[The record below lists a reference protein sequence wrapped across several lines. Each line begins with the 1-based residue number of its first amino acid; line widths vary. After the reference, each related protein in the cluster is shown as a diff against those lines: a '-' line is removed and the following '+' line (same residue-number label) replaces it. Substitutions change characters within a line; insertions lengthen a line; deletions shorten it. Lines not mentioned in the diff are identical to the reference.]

1 MLCLLTSNNFYQL
14 YFFYVK
20 TSLPMGLAYDL
31 IIFLYL
37 FCLRLDQQKQNTQLK
52 LLFII

>member
-1 MLCLLTSNNFYQL
+1 MLCLLTSNKFYQL

-20 TSLPMGLAYDL
+20 LSLPMGLAYDM
-31 IIFLYL
+31 IFLFFL
-37 FCLRLDQQKQNTQLK
+37 FLRLGHQKQNTQLK